1 MKNNKG
7 GSKVK
12 YEATLFDTGF
22 VHRVDI
28 RIAEADW
35 ADLLKNAIY
44 KTRYNVDLTID
55 GETMK
60 NVAFSAK
67 GMSSLIFPS
76 LKPGN
81 KRYSFKVLF
90 GKNKKGQTCH
100 GLDELDLNCCFRD
113 TTLMKDYFSYRL
125 FHLAGVPAP
134 LTGYAW
140 VTVNGKDLGL
150 YLLVEKPEESFLAR
164 TFGKGVLYKP
174 QTSDLERTPEAAVA
188 KAKDLIENGES
199 DIGENGIPE
208 DYELD
213 ESEGADFVYIDDD
226 PASYPG
232 IFTHRKTD
240 GGKKDDAAV
249 IASIKT
255 LSQGTKLKK
264 GLDTHEIIRFFAA
277 HNFLLSYDSYT
288 GTSLQNMLICEKEG
302 ILSVIPWDYNLV
314 FGTFVTGIGKEVLED
329 PTNLLN
335 QGIDTPLIGTKEA
348 RRPLW
353 AWIMQNEKY
362 RQEYHEVLSELIEKY
377 FESGMF
383 EDELNALQGMLAPY
397 QAKDPNAFYSKKEFK
412 KGCEVLRQFALRRAQ
427 SIRKQLNGELAMDS
441 AKQNDSDKVR
451 ASDLNVMD
459 MGAYVYLP
467 KELQV
472 KNAVMKADKKVNKHN
487 ETNKEDQFYERQ
499 K

>member
-1 MKNNKG
+1 MKKNQDNLNYKD
-7 GSKVK
+7 
-12 YEATLFDTGF
+12 TLFSTSF
-22 VHRVDI
+22 VHRIDI
-28 RIAEADW
+28 RIDEADW

-44 KTRYNVDLTID
+44 KTRYKVDLTID
-55 GETMK
+55 RETMK

-67 GMSSLIFPS
+67 GMSSLVFPFI
-76 LKPGN
+76 KPGN
-81 KRYSFKVLF
+81 PRYSFKIRF
-90 GKNKKGQTCH
+90 GKNEKNQTYH
-100 GLDELDLNCCFRD
+100 GLDKLDLNCCFRD
-113 TTLMKDYFSYRL
+113 PTLMKDYFSYRL
-125 FHLAGVPAP
+125 FRFAGVPAP
-134 LTGYAW
+134 LTGHAW

-174 QTSDLERTPEAAVA
+174 QTSDLERTPEQAVA
-188 KAKDLIENGES
+188 KAKDLIENGDDE
-199 DIGENGIPE
+199 IGDNGIPE
-208 DYELD
+208 DYTLE
-213 ESEGADFVYIDDD
+213 ESEGVDFEYINDD

-255 LSQGTKLKK
+255 LSQRTNLEN

-277 HNFLLSYDSYT
+277 HNILLSYDSYT
-288 GTSLQNMLICEKEG
+288 GTSLHNLLICEKEG
-302 ILSVIPWDYNLV
+302 ILSVIPWDYNLI
-314 FGTFVTGIGKEVLED
+314 FGTFVTGIGKEVLEN

-335 QGIDTPLIGTKEA
+335 QGIDTPLIGTSEE

-383 EDELNALQGMLAPY
+383 EDELNALQGMLTPY
-397 QAKDPNAFYSKKEFK
+397 QAKDPNAFYSMEEFK

-441 AKQNDSDKVR
+441 EKQKEKDKIN

-459 MGAYVYLP
+459 MGAYVFLP
-467 KELQV
+467 KE
-472 KNAVMKADKKVNKHN
+472 
-487 ETNKEDQFYERQ
+487 Q
-499 K
+499 KDAG